1 MEKEKLFEKLAWKLA
16 EIFEE
21 TKDSKELLEK
31 IVRLLSDNVEYYNW
45 VGFYLNDGEKL
56 VLGPFVGEPTIHVEI
71 PYGKGICG
79 QAAVTKQTFL
89 VEDVTKET
97 NYLSCS
103 PKVKS
108 EIVVPI
114 MKGDKFIGE
123 LDIDSH
129 TLNAFDEIDR
139 RFLEKICEKLA
150 ERLDIAGDCL

>member
-79 QAAVTKQTFL
+79 QAAITKQTFL

-103 PKVKS
+103 PEVKS

-129 TLNAFDEIDR
+129 TLNAFDEVDKK
-139 RFLEKICEKLA
+139 FLERICEKLA